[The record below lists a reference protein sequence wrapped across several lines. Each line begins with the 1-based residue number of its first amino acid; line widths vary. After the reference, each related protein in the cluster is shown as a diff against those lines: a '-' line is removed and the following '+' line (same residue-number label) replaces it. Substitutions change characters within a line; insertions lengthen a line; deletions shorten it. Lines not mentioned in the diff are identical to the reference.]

1 MRRHRA
7 IAPTTAG
14 DCDRSANTFTTD
26 AMRAQRGARA
36 IRAETVTASRFGR
49 GEVSAPSGDGKR
61 AGRGGRGGIRAHDG
75 HTLTRATGAGPS
87 AGADRAVN

>member
-14 DCDRSANTFTTD
+14 DCERSANTFTTD

-36 IRAETVTASRFGR
+36 IRAETVTASRFVK

-61 AGRGGRGGIRAHDG
+61 APRRPRRHPRA
-75 HTLTRATGAGPS
+75 
-87 AGADRAVN
+87 